1 MKKAIC
7 IGFVAVLFLS
17 LLLTVFLP
25 DQSFSEM
32 ENRYLA
38 GKPAFSLPGGRRLS
52 WNQKTSFAAM

>member
-25 DQSFSEM
+25 DQSFS
-32 ENRYLA
+32 
-38 GKPAFSLPGGRRLS
+38 
-52 WNQKTSFAAM
+52 